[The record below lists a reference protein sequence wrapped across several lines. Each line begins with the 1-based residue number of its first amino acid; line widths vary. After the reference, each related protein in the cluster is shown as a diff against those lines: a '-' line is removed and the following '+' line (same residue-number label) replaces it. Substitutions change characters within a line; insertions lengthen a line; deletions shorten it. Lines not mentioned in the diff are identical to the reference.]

1 MIPLRYDA
9 GAMSDPSDTTSRV
22 TGAAAGAALEAET
35 GAAAATE
42 PAGRRHRVVIVG
54 GGFGGLYA
62 AKGLAEAPVEI
73 TLVDRANHHLFQ
85 PLLYQVATGILA
97 EGDVAPALRSVLR
110 GQANVKV
117 LLAEV
122 TGFDLVARTVVTLA
136 PDSRRLELP
145 YDTLIVATG
154 VQTDYFGHDKWSTAA
169 PGLKTLDDARWLRS
183 HILGAFEMA
192 EIATDPADRLA
203 WLTFV
208 VVGAGPTGVELTG
221 EIATLAHRILP
232 KDFRDV
238 ATSDARVILMDAGPT
253 ILPRFPARLQRHA
266 ATDLRALGVDIL
278 TGALAV
284 DIDLTGIDLRRGTGA
299 GEAVA
304 GIVLRRVAGAGAGG
318 EGTGGDVER
327 LPARTIIWA
336 AGVRAAPAG
345 DMLATAAGAAR
356 DRIGRLQG
364 APDLS
369 LPGYPEVFAIGDMAA
384 VGDLPGVAPVAMQQG
399 RFVASLVAARVT
411 GRPSPAA
418 FRYHDKGTMATVGP
432 RRAIVDAYG
441 LQVGGFAGSVLWAF
455 IHLYYLIGWG
465 NRSVTLLRWL
475 LQMTTRDRS
484 NRLVDVEH
492 AASWRELRRRGDG
505 GTPGLW
511 AKMRKVKR
519 PDSG

>member
-1 MIPLRYDA
+1 
-9 GAMSDPSDTTSRV
+9 MSDPSDTTSTV
-22 TGAAAGAALEAET
+22 TGAAAAASAPAAAGAALEAET

-154 VQTDYFGHDKWSTAA
+154 VQTDYFGHDEWSTAA